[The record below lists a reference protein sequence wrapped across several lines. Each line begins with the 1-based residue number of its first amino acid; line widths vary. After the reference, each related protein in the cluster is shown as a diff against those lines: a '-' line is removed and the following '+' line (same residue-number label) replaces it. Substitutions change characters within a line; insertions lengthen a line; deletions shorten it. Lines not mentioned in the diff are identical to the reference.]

1 MTHAPYINQVR
12 IVEEDQMGEDSS
24 EVLLDEE
31 LLQYY
36 AYLAEKGDIGS
47 QVNLAQLLLQRGFDD
62 DVSRAANLFQLAADK
77 DHPLGAAFLGRMY
90 LEGVGVK
97 PDNHTAFKLFR
108 KAAEKGNAIGQ
119 AGLGLMY
126 LEGEV

>member
-1 MTHAPYINQVR
+1 
-12 IVEEDQMGEDSS
+12 MGEDSS

-62 DVSRAANLFQLAADK
+62 DVSRAANLFQLAADN

-126 LEGEV
+126 LEGGVQ